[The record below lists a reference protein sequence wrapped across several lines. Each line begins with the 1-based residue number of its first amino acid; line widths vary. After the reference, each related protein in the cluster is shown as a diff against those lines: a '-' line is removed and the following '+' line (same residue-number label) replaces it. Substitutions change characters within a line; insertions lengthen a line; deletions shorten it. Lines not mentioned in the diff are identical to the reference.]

1 MTVIQGGKF
10 FNVLLLNIYPKFD
23 FHVQL
28 IFKHS
33 MFIFLKI
40 GPILYYYLFKL
51 LLNLI
56 LIIHN
61 KKVYLLFIYLIINI
75 YLVFFIDLEE
85 HSFAKIKY

>member
-1 MTVIQGGKF
+1 MKVIQGGNF

-40 GPILYYYLFKL
+40 GPILYYYLLKL
-51 LLNLI
+51 LLI
-56 LIIHN
+56 LIA
-61 KKVYLLFIYLIINI
+61 
-75 YLVFFIDLEE
+75 FFLND
-85 HSFAKIKY
+85 